1 MKIELPKKVLFII
14 NNLQLHGY
22 EAFAVGGCVRDS
34 ILARRPQDWDI
45 TTSAKPEEIKKLF
58 RRTIDTGIEHGTV
71 TVLFGKDSFEV
82 TTYRIDGAYEDSRH
96 PKEVQFT
103 NRLEED
109 LRRRDFTINAMAYN
123 DQVRLVDVFGG
134 MQDLN
139 HHLIRCVGDPEERF
153 SEDALRILRAVRFS
167 AQLNFPIESATAD
180 AIRKLAPNLQNI
192 SAERIQAELVKLL
205 VSPHPER
212 IRDAYEL
219 GLTKVILPEWDAM
232 EGVAQNTP
240 HHKYDVAEHT
250 LRALKNVK
258 RDKILRLTMLFHDM
272 GKPMMKTTDE
282 NGRDHFRG
290 HALVSEELA
299 RSILHRLKFDNET
312 IRTVT
317 KLVCYHDYR
326 VEATP
331 KNVRRAMN
339 RIGVELFPYYLA
351 VRLADVK
358 ALLSG
363 YKTGLI
369 KTKDKWQVSYT
380 DFLTLNLEI
389 DEDAYKSGL
398 SYEMYLRA
406 LLMFKDKTIKS
417 SRTMDLVE
425 LWEKANGNK
434 DFSIRNYI
442 YGISGKIL
450 YTVKG
455 LNKEYIY
462 SFGQTY

>member
-153 SEDALRILRAVRFS
+153 SEDALRIHRAVRFS

-299 RSILHRLKFDNET
+299 RSIMHRLKFDNET

-351 VRLADVK
+351 ARLADVK
-358 ALLSG
+358 AQSPYQKREKIENIVEMRRLYQEIIKKQECVTLRQLAVGGRELMDLGMKPGRELGSMLSELLE
-363 YKTGLI
+363 YVLDDPARN
-369 KTKDKWQVSYT
+369 DKEILCAYVKNK
-380 DFLTLNLEI
+380 LNL
-389 DEDAYKSGL
+389 
-398 SYEMYLRA
+398 
-406 LLMFKDKTIKS
+406 
-417 SRTMDLVE
+417 
-425 LWEKANGNK
+425 
-434 DFSIRNYI
+434 
-442 YGISGKIL
+442 
-450 YTVKG
+450 
-455 LNKEYIY
+455 
-462 SFGQTY
+462 

>member
-240 HHKYDVAEHT
+240 HQKYDVAEHT

-358 ALLSG
+358 AQSPYQKREKIENIVEMRRLYQEIIKKQECVTLRQLAVGGRELMDLGMKPGRELGSMLSELLE
-363 YKTGLI
+363 YVLDDPARN
-369 KTKDKWQVSYT
+369 DKEILCAYVKNK
-380 DFLTLNLEI
+380 LNL
-389 DEDAYKSGL
+389 
-398 SYEMYLRA
+398 
-406 LLMFKDKTIKS
+406 
-417 SRTMDLVE
+417 
-425 LWEKANGNK
+425 
-434 DFSIRNYI
+434 
-442 YGISGKIL
+442 
-450 YTVKG
+450 
-455 LNKEYIY
+455 
-462 SFGQTY
+462 

>member
-232 EGVAQNTP
+232 AGVEQNTP
-240 HHKYDVAEHT
+240 HHKYDVAQHT
-250 LRALKNVK
+250 LHALKYVK

-358 ALLSG
+358 AQSPYQKREKIENIVEMRQLYQEIIKKQECVTLRQLAVGGRELMDLGMKPGRELGSMLSELLE
-363 YKTGLI
+363 YVLDDPARN
-369 KTKDKWQVSYT
+369 DKEILCAYVKNK
-380 DFLTLNLEI
+380 LNL
-389 DEDAYKSGL
+389 
-398 SYEMYLRA
+398 
-406 LLMFKDKTIKS
+406 
-417 SRTMDLVE
+417 
-425 LWEKANGNK
+425 
-434 DFSIRNYI
+434 
-442 YGISGKIL
+442 
-450 YTVKG
+450 
-455 LNKEYIY
+455 
-462 SFGQTY
+462 

>member
-358 ALLSG
+358 AQSP
-363 YKTGLI
+363 YQKREKI
-369 KTKDKWQVSYT
+369 E
-380 DFLTLNLEI
+380 NI
-389 DEDAYKSGL
+389 
-398 SYEMYLRA
+398 
-406 LLMFKDKTIKS
+406 
-417 SRTMDLVE
+417 VE
-425 LWEKANGNK
+425 
-434 DFSIRNYI
+434 IRNLYKQI
-442 YGISGKIL
+442 LMENQCVTLRQLAVSGRELMELGMKPGRELGAMLSELLEYVLDDPERNTKENLCKYVKEKIE
-450 YTVKG
+450 
-455 LNKEYIY
+455 KEK
-462 SFGQTY
+462 

>member
-212 IRDAYEL
+212 IVMH
-219 GLTKVILPEWDAM
+219 TNWD
-232 EGVAQNTP
+232 
-240 HHKYDVAEHT
+240 
-250 LRALKNVK
+250 
-258 RDKILRLTMLFHDM
+258 
-272 GKPMMKTTDE
+272 
-282 NGRDHFRG
+282 
-290 HALVSEELA
+290 
-299 RSILHRLKFDNET
+299 
-312 IRTVT
+312 
-317 KLVCYHDYR
+317 
-326 VEATP
+326 
-331 KNVRRAMN
+331 
-339 RIGVELFPYYLA
+339 
-351 VRLADVK
+351 
-358 ALLSG
+358 
-363 YKTGLI
+363 
-369 KTKDKWQVSYT
+369 
-380 DFLTLNLEI
+380 
-389 DEDAYKSGL
+389 
-398 SYEMYLRA
+398 
-406 LLMFKDKTIKS
+406 
-417 SRTMDLVE
+417 
-425 LWEKANGNK
+425 
-434 DFSIRNYI
+434 
-442 YGISGKIL
+442 
-450 YTVKG
+450 
-455 LNKEYIY
+455 
-462 SFGQTY
+462 

>member
-219 GLTKVILPEWDAM
+219 GLTQVILPEWDAM

-358 ALLSG
+358 AQSPYQKREKIENIVEMRRLYQEIIKKQECVTLRQLAVGGRELMDLGMKPGRELGSMLSELLE
-363 YKTGLI
+363 YVMDDPARN
-369 KTKDKWQVSYT
+369 DKEILCAYVKNK
-380 DFLTLNLEI
+380 LNL
-389 DEDAYKSGL
+389 
-398 SYEMYLRA
+398 
-406 LLMFKDKTIKS
+406 
-417 SRTMDLVE
+417 
-425 LWEKANGNK
+425 
-434 DFSIRNYI
+434 
-442 YGISGKIL
+442 
-450 YTVKG
+450 
-455 LNKEYIY
+455 
-462 SFGQTY
+462 

>member
-232 EGVAQNTP
+232 EGVAQN
-240 HHKYDVAEHT
+240 HKYDVAEHT

-358 ALLSG
+358 AQSPYQKREKIENIVEMRRLYQEIIKKQECVTLRQLAVGGRELMDLGMKPGRELGSMLSELLE
-363 YKTGLI
+363 YVLDDPARN
-369 KTKDKWQVSYT
+369 DKEILCAYVKNK
-380 DFLTLNLEI
+380 LNL
-389 DEDAYKSGL
+389 
-398 SYEMYLRA
+398 
-406 LLMFKDKTIKS
+406 
-417 SRTMDLVE
+417 
-425 LWEKANGNK
+425 
-434 DFSIRNYI
+434 
-442 YGISGKIL
+442 
-450 YTVKG
+450 
-455 LNKEYIY
+455 
-462 SFGQTY
+462 